1 MQLARL
7 AVKTWTVVVVYPVSD
22 VACFLDFSKIA
33 TAAYGVDPS
42 CRQEKHIAFLY
53 VITGQGIGDMPVVD
67 IFDISFRIQL
77 LLHSA
82 EKMRTWPCADDVPHL
97 GLALASVPCGC
108 DFVIGMHLYAQV
120 IVGINELDEQRKLP
134 RIYICNLL
142 ARIGAFAY
150 NGLVARD
157 TRKNPA
163 FGAPDKSLE
172 YRFKFVH
179 WLWYRRYSS
188 NT

>member
-1 MQLARL
+1 
-7 AVKTWTVVVVYPVSD
+7 
-22 VACFLDFSKIA
+22 
-33 TAAYGVDPS
+33 
-42 CRQEKHIAFLY
+42 
-53 VITGQGIGDMPVVD
+53 
-67 IFDISFRIQL
+67 
-77 LLHSA
+77 
-82 EKMRTWPCADDVPHL
+82 
-97 GLALASVPCGC
+97 
-108 DFVIGMHLYAQV
+108 MHLYAQV
-120 IVGINELDEQRKLP
+120 IVGIDELDEQRKLP

-179 WLWYRRYSS
+179 SITQVLQVHHAL
-188 NT
+188 NTRPAAVLVMMILSK